1 MEDSRTTLDQILAK
15 ENMEKKGDN
24 RQNFDAS
31 QVKINPA
38 IMEELDNAH
47 KILDQIISTPSVWG
61 VHLVVKAR
69 IGRRKEVRDQMG
81 KRYIPRGQDRINGGN
96 CW

>member
-1 MEDSRTTLDQILAK
+1 
-15 ENMEKKGDN
+15 MEKKGDN

-47 KILDQIISTPSVWG
+47 KILDQIISNTQQTLERNQAFLIEFEKTYENAQPDPTLNG
-61 VHLVVKAR
+61 G
-69 IGRRKEVRDQMG
+69 ITKEV
-81 KRYIPRGQDRINGGN
+81 KRLDPLIVSKIVTLT
-96 CW
+96 